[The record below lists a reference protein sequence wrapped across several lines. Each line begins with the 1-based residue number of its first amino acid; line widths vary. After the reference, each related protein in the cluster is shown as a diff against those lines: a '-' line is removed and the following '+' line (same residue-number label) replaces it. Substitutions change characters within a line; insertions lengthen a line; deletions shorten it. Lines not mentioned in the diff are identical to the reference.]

1 MRLMHEFSMDVYANG
16 IISGLQAVRPD
27 WEILDLKPQSID
39 RKSRSLSLRIK
50 KYYERFWRF
59 PQQVTQQTADIF
71 HIIDPSEGHT
81 TYWLKNKN
89 KNVVVTCH
97 DLVNFY
103 YKDNLKNSVELPFIS
118 RAMWLYAIKGMKKA
132 DSIVAV
138 SSMTAKDTTKIL
150 DIQPEL
156 ISVIPNAV
164 DKIFKKLPKEEAESF
179 RYKQGIA
186 SETLCLLNVGSNH
199 PRKNITNI
207 LKVINI
213 LKQKGLS
220 FHFWKVGTDFT
231 EEQKAYIQAQ
241 GLENYISYLG
251 KPDKEGLLEIYNAA
265 DILIAPSLHEGFG
278 ITLLEAMA
286 CGIPV
291 ISSQCSAMPEVVGD
305 AGVLV
310 EPTDAQAIADAVCH
324 LYNNPEYYE
333 ELVKKGQLRAKLFTW
348 EKTAEEIAQI
358 YEKLVFGRKSQVA
371 NSVNLA
377 PSK

>member
-1 MRLMHEFSMDVYANG
+1 MRIAIVRMIPEFSMDVYTNG
-16 IISGLQAVRPD
+16 IISGFRAVRPD
-27 WEILDLKPQSID
+27 WEILDLKPQPID
-39 RKSRSLSLRIK
+39 RKSRSLLLRIK

-59 PQQVTQQTADIF
+59 PQQVTQHKADIF
-71 HIIDPSEGHT
+71 HIIDPSEAHI
-81 TYWLKNKN
+81 TYWLKNQN

-138 SSMTAKDTTKIL
+138 SSMTAKDTNQIL
-150 DIQPEL
+150 DIESAR

-164 DKIFKKLPKEEAESF
+164 DQIFQPLLKEQAKSF
-179 RYKQGIA
+179 RQQRDIT
-186 SETLCLLNVGSNH
+186 SDLCLLNVGSNH

-207 LKVINI
+207 LKAINI
-213 LKQKGLS
+213 LKQNKLS
-220 FHFWKVGTDFT
+220 FHFLKVGADFS

-241 GLENYISYLG
+241 GLESYISYLG
-251 KPDKEGLLEIYNAA
+251 KPDKQGLLEIYNAA

-291 ISSQCSAMPEVVGD
+291 ISSKVSAMPEVVGD
-305 AGVLV
+305 AGILV
-310 EPTDAQAIADAVCH
+310 EPTDSQAIADAVCR
-324 LYNNPEYYE
+324 LYNNPDYYE
-333 ELVKKGQLRAKLFTW
+333 ELVKKGLVRAKLFTW
-348 EKTAEEIAQI
+348 EETAEQIAQI
-358 YEKLVFGRKSQVA
+358 YEKLVI
-371 NSVNLA
+371 NN
-377 PSK
+377 